1 MAKTRP
7 VLHHDAGVS
16 LYGPTPSYSRFRL
29 VWSDPLTGT
38 RPNRSYHDRVS
49 AEAAFNQTVEY
60 VKGART
66 VVPPLATTRRRSAP
80 TVDQLFDEVQKRWR
94 QKNRNARYI
103 EKRTGLYR
111 TWMQPT
117 CGSLTVLDWGSSDEH
132 CLAVLAAAREAGRS
146 AATIQNIGALLR
158 LMVTTAH
165 ARRLLPRTLDPM
177 DDVLYVA
184 GRVADDEAAQ
194 YIPPSDRPT
203 TEMVASLAAEFARR
217 GDMDGLPW
225 LPLMVYVAAFGGL
238 RLGELTALRASDV
251 ETDDEVGVALTVK
264 RAWSYTVEAGFE
276 LKPPKNGRRRR
287 VLLPASLRA
296 SLVQRAEEVTAAVGG
311 DGLLFPGPKGPGA
324 VFTEGELRRVFERCA
339 RDAGWACRPDGRTPK
354 GQVTRGRP
362 VIPWRNLRH
371 HAATWL
377 HDVAE
382 FDWADVSRTLGHA
395 SVAFTQARYVRP
407 GADAERRNVAR
418 LASL

>member
-7 VLHHDAGVS
+7 LLHHDVGVS
-16 LYGPTPSYSRFRL
+16 LYGPTASYNRFRL
-29 VWSDPLTGT
+29 VWTDPLTAT

-66 VVPPLATTRRRSAP
+66 VVPSQTAAGRRLVP
-80 TVDQLFDEVQKRWR
+80 TVDLLFEEVQKRWR
-94 QKNRNARYI
+94 QNNRNARYI

-111 TWMQPT
+111 TWVQPT
-117 CGSLTVLDWGSSDEH
+117 CGSLTVLDWASSDDH
-132 CLAVLAAAREAGRS
+132 CLAVLAAARGAGRS
-146 AATIQNIGALLR
+146 APTIQNIGALLR

-165 ARRLLPRTLDPM
+165 ARKLLPKSLDPM
-177 DDVLYVA
+177 EGVAYVA
-184 GRVADDEAAQ
+184 GRVADDEAAH
-194 YIPPSDRPT
+194 YVPPSDRPT
-203 TEMVASLAAEFARR
+203 TEMVTALADEFARR
-217 GDMDGLPW
+217 GAKEGRPW
-225 LPLMVYVAAFGGL
+225 LPLMVQVAAFGGL

-251 ETDDEVGVALTVK
+251 ETDDEGSVAVVVQ
-264 RAWSYTVEAGFE
+264 RAWSYTVKGGFVS
-276 LKPPKNGRRRR
+276 KTPKNGRRRR
-287 VLLPASLRA
+287 VLLPASLRSA
-296 SLVQRAEEVTAAVGG
+296 LVERAKAVSGEVGA
-311 DGLLFPGPKGPGA
+311 DGLLFPGPKGPEA

-339 RDAGWACRPDGRTPK
+339 RDAGWECRASGRTPK

-377 HDVAE
+377 HDIAE